1 MQAMICLGYWLI
13 YKMKILGIETSCDE
27 TAAAIV
33 EKREGQIFVLSNI
46 IASQIKEHEI
56 YGGVVPEIAARSH
69 VEKIEIVIKS
79 ALSKANLEL
88 KDIDGIAATSGPGL
102 IGGVM
107 VGLLTAKALCLGT
120 GLPLLAV
127 NHLEGH
133 ALSPRLNNNI
143 PFPYL
148 LLLVSGGHCQ
158 ILEVK
163 GIGNYRRLGTTID
176 DALGE
181 CFDKVAKIIGL
192 GYPGGPLVEAR
203 AKYGDPNRFELPC
216 PLYGRAGCDFSFAG
230 LKTAVLR
237 LAQNLCANGSKLKQ
251 QDIDDICAS
260 FQKTIGKI
268 LINRLDNALKMV
280 DFSYE
285 NQNIVLAGGVAAN
298 QEIRKKL
305 IEFCNKNEWNFFA
318 PPLEYCGD
326 NGAMIAYVG
335 IEKLSL
341 GQIAKLDIKPRP
353 RWPLDEI
360 SDPINLKN
368 GWGKKGAKS

>member
-1 MQAMICLGYWLI
+1 MI
-13 YKMKILGIETSCDE
+13 ILGLETSCDE

-33 EKREGQIFVLSNI
+33 EKQGDEVRVLANI

-69 VEKIEIVIKS
+69 VEKIDIVIKS
-79 ALSKANLEL
+79 AFHKANLSL
-88 KDIDGIAATSGPGL
+88 KNIDGIAATAGPGL

-148 LLLVSGGHCQ
+148 LLLASGGHCQ
-158 ILEVK
+158 ILKVN
-163 GIGNYRRLGTTID
+163 GIGDYKRLGTTID

-181 CFDKVAKIIGL
+181 CFDKVAKILGL

-203 AKYGDPNRFELPC
+203 AKLGNAKRFELPR
-216 PLYGRAGCDFSFAG
+216 PLIGRAGCDFSFAG

-237 LAQNLCANGSKLKQ
+237 LVESLCENGNKLKPE
-251 QDIDDICAS
+251 DINDICAC
-260 FQKTIGKI
+260 FQATITKI
-268 LINRLDNALKMV
+268 LINRLNNAFKMEE
-280 DFSYE
+280 FGE
-285 NQNIVLAGGVAAN
+285 NEKKLVLAGGVAAN
-298 QEIRKKL
+298 EFIRNEL
-305 IEFCNKNEWNFFA
+305 IAFCENNDWQFFA
-318 PPLEYCGD
+318 PPLEFCGD
-326 NGAMIAYVG
+326 NGAMIALVG
-335 IEKLSL
+335 IEKLEL
-341 GQIAKLDIKPRP
+341 GQISNLNIAPRP
-353 RWPLDEI
+353 RWPLDTI
-360 SDPINLKN
+360 SEPINLKN